1 MVIKFKDI
9 EKGKSILFNGNYAIK
24 IDDIRLHVTK
34 LGVDGFIEFKPDE
47 EIEIIEDNDV

>member
-1 MVIKFKDI
+1 MVIKFKDL
-9 EKGKSILFNGNYAIK
+9 EKGKSIIFNDNYAIK
-24 IDDIRLHVTK
+24 LDDKTLHVTK